1 MDNRTKMQIRLF
13 AESEKAYADFQTLI
27 IPNVPRERM
36 LGVRAPYLRKLASR
50 ITGTSEAREFLATLP
65 HEYHEENNLHAFL
78 IAEIKD
84 FEVCI
89 CDLEKF
95 LPYVDNWA
103 TCDGMSPTV
112 FAKNRL
118 KLLSKAFEWLASSH
132 TYTVRYGMLMLMK
145 HFLGEHFRTEYADAV
160 ANIKSEEYY
169 IKMMQA
175 WYFATALAENYDDVL
190 PYLTGKR
197 LPEWVH
203 NKTIQ
208 KAIESRRISEET
220 KAYLRTLKV

>member
-1 MDNRTKMQIRLF
+1 MQVRLF
-13 AESEKAYADFQTLI
+13 AQSEKAYADFQKLI

-36 LGVRAPYLRKLASR
+36 LGVRAPYLRKLAAQLN
-50 ITGTSEAREFLATLP
+50 GTCEAREFLSSLP

-84 FEVCI
+84 FDVCI
-89 CDLEKF
+89 YELEKF

-103 TCDGMSPTV
+103 TCDGMSPSI

-118 KLLSKAFEWLASSH
+118 NLLSKAFEWLDSEH

-145 HFLGEHFRTEYADAV
+145 HFLGENFRTEYADAV
-160 ANIKSEEYY
+160 ANVKSEEYY
-169 IKMMQA
+169 VKMMQA
-175 WYFATALAENYDDVL
+175 WYFATALAENYEDVL
-190 PYLTGKR
+190 PYLTEKR

-208 KAIESRRISEET
+208 KAIESRRISEDT
-220 KAYLRTLKV
+220 KAYLRKMKV